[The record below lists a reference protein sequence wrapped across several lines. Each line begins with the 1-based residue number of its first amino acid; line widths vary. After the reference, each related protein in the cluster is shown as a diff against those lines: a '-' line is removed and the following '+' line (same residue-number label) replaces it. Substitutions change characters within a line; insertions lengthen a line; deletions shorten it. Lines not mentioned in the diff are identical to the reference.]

1 MNTYYRTMKRKPFDV
16 NDNKYIESSKE
27 VINKG
32 PTFQVGDHVRVSKNK
47 DSFANRNTPN
57 WSQEVFVI

>member
-1 MNTYYRTMKRKPFDV
+1 MKRKAFDV

-47 DSFANRNTPN
+47 NSFANRCTPN
-57 WSQEVFVI
+57 WSKEVFVI

>member
-1 MNTYYRTMKRKPFDV
+1 MKRKAFDV